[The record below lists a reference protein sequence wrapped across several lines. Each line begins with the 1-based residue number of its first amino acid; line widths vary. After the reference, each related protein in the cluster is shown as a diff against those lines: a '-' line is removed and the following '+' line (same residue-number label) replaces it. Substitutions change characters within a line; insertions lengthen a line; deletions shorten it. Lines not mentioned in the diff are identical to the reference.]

1 MDLKEFIET
10 AIVQIAEGVTS
21 ADAKIADMGGL
32 VNPGTYSKPVK
43 DAHGRKIQDP
53 LFQAPRTKLDFDIAV
68 SASDTSS
75 KGGDAK
81 ARIWVVEASVG
92 GSKDNVR
99 ETVSRLSFS
108 INVVLPSDPKMMAR
122 IGPIALA
129 KRQSAIEA
137 IASNLSE

>member
-21 ADAKIADMGGL
+21 ADTKMAEMGGL
-32 VNPGTYSKPVK
+32 VNPGSYSKPVK
-43 DAHGRKIQDP
+43 DAQNRKIQDP

-92 GSKDNVR
+92 GSKDTVR

-108 INVVLPSDPKMMAR
+108 LEVILPTDPMLMAR
-122 IGPIALA
+122 VGHIALT
-129 KRQSAIEA
+129 KRRSELDEA
-137 IASNLSE
+137 DQAASK